1 MSFSKSL
8 AAKCRPKGASALA
21 AVRPDRPRRSGLR
34 AAGGDRRGVPWRYD
48 RREKATWIVTTNLF
62 QVIADRVAVCR
73 AVKVNIRKA
82 IVKLGKG
89 FRRGPLPH

>member
-1 MSFSKSL
+1 
-8 AAKCRPKGASALA
+8 
-21 AVRPDRPRRSGLR
+21 
-34 AAGGDRRGVPWRYD
+34 
-48 RREKATWIVTTNLF
+48 VTTNLF

-89 FRRGPLPH
+89 FSTRSFATLNVVDKDAARSGQPLTASSPIEIIPAHLL